1 MTPQKVQSLTPG
13 DYKLFSWE
21 SLENFGYF
29 DPDVMRRAE
38 TLGKPVHVGESSK
51 LAVEGKIIPAG
62 N

>member
-1 MTPQKVQSLTPG
+1 MRGLTPG
-13 DYKLFSWE
+13 DCKLFAWE
-21 SLENFGYF
+21 GLENYGYF

-38 TLGKPVHVGESSK
+38 AQGKPVHVGESSK